1 MQRPPVTIDR
11 APIFLLSLPHA
22 GSTLVQRVL
31 GAHEAI
37 ATVSEPWLL
46 LAPLYAIR
54 EGGAYAEY
62 RHFLSRLGIAD
73 FCRELPN
80 GRDDYLGA
88 VRIMALRLYA
98 LAGNKPGARYFL
110 DKTPSYSLI
119 VDDIAR
125 AFPEAK
131 LLFLWRNPL
140 AIVASEVETLRRQRW
155 RLHHVKVQLYEGL
168 VNLVAA
174 RQRLADRSCAVH
186 YERLV
191 TEPGSEWPRVFAYLG
206 LRYDPGV
213 LERFRDVEL
222 KGRVQDPTAAR
233 WYPGLSTEPLGKWRA
248 TLASPVRKLW
258 CRRYLRWIGAERL
271 ALMGYDLDALLRELG
286 ALPADL
292 RRVGPDLLDSVL
304 SVAWEIIEPRIL
316 WDKFQT
322 LRAGQRLYTHE

>member
-1 MQRPPVTIDR
+1 VTVDR
-11 APIFLLSLPHA
+11 VPIFLLSPPRA
-22 GSTLVQRVL
+22 GSTLTQRVL

-62 RHFLSRLGIAD
+62 RHFLSRLALAD

-80 GRDDYLGA
+80 GRDDYLSA
-88 VRIMALRLYA
+88 VRTMALRLYA
-98 LAGNKPGARYFL
+98 VAGNKPAARYFL
-110 DKTPSYSLI
+110 DKTPPYSLI
-119 VDDIAR
+119 VDDIVR

-140 AIVASEVETLRRQRW
+140 AIVASEVAGLRRGRW

-168 VNLVAA
+168 ANLVAA
-174 RQRLADRSCAVH
+174 RQRLADRSCAVQ

-191 TEPGSEWPRVFAYLG
+191 TDPDSEWPRVFAYLG
-206 LRYDPGV
+206 LSYDPGV
-213 LERFRDVEL
+213 LERFREVDL
-222 KGRVQDPTAAR
+222 KGRVQDPSGALSYAA
-233 WYPGLSTEPLGKWRA
+233 LSTEPLGKWRA

-271 ALMGYDLDALLRELG
+271 AVMGYDLDTLLCELG
-286 ALPADL
+286 ELPADF
-292 RRVGPDLLDSVL
+292 RRVGPDLFDLAVSA
-304 SVAWEIIEPRIL
+304 AWEIIEPRIL
-316 WDKFQT
+316 WDKFQAW
-322 LRAGQRLYTHE
+322 RAGQRLYTHE